1 MTQASKHFNRLIKYP
16 ETRAFSYCGQR
27 CLIVAVSSVASNAT
41 AALATAATVVTAA
54 AELQLL
60 LLLLFLPLLLLLVTG
75 HDDLDELKSE

>member
-1 MTQASKHFNRLIKYP
+1 M
-16 ETRAFSYCGQR
+16 
-27 CLIVAVSSVASNAT
+27 AVSSVASNAT

-75 HDDLDELKSE
+75 HDDLDELVCLLALFLNTRKQVCMIHNVVGLITDIF